1 MVKEIPLTNSPTVA
15 LVSDEDY
22 EALSRFKSW
31 MLDNRG
37 YVIRKKHICRDPIT
51 KVKKTSIIQVHREI
65 MGFPEGTLID
75 HISRVKT
82 DNRRENL
89 RLATNKQN
97 QQNRGK
103 QRNNTSG
110 YKGVGIRKKLNKYIA
125 HIGVDGKRL
134 YLGIFDC
141 PKEAA
146 VTYNKAGLKYH
157 DFPCLNEIEEDLLFF
172 SRK

>member
-1 MVKEIPLTNSPTVA
+1 
-15 LVSDEDY
+15 
-22 EALSRFKSW
+22 
-31 MLDNRG
+31 
-37 YVIRKKHICRDPIT
+37 
-51 KVKKTSIIQVHREI
+51 
-65 MGFPEGTLID
+65 MGFPEGMLID

-110 YKGVGIRKKLNKYIA
+110 YKDVGFRKKLNKYIA
-125 HIGVDGKRL
+125 HIGVDGKTL

-146 VTYNKAGLKYH
+146 VTYNKAALKYH
-157 DFPCLNEIEEDLLFF
+157 DFPCLNEIEEDVVLL
-172 SRK
+172 